1 MLIKIKKVGGYSFM
15 PDVVSLIGKTIE
27 AEQRQGMA
35 GYYIKQG
42 NAELYLFADEAEV
55 LK

>member
-1 MLIKIKKVGGYSFM
+1 M
-15 PDVVSLIGKTIE
+15 PDVTALIGKTVE

-35 GYYIKQG
+35 GYYVQHNGTEI
-42 NAELYLFADEAEV
+42 YLFADEAERI